1 MLLIIIIVRGKNGR
15 QWARTEKLGAKIWSY
30 RKSRLHKSGLEL
42 DFMREKVMR
51 R

>member
-1 MLLIIIIVRGKNGR
+1 MLLIIIIVLAKNGR
-15 QWARTEKLGAKIWSY
+15 QGARTEKLEAEFWSY
-30 RKSRLHKSGLEL
+30 RKSWLHKSGLEL